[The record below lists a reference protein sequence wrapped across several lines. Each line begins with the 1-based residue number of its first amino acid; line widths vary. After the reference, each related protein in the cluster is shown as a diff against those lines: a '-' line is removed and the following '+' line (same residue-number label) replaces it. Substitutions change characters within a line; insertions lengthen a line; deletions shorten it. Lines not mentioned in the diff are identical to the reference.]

1 MKGKLIIL
9 AAIIILGLGLGYM
22 LGAKGIGFAKKGSIN
37 WLSYNDGMET
47 AKKEGKLVLINFVTH
62 WCEWC
67 KKMDEDTY
75 SNEEV
80 RSLIKKGFVPIRVD
94 AQMQGEASYKGRRMG
109 YKELAVLYNV
119 KEVPTTWFIE
129 PDGTLIAMMPGKI
142 EPDFFIKTLSY
153 VKDRTYKTNISL
165 AEYAGVKRP

>member
-9 AAIIILGLGLGYM
+9 TAIIILGPGIGYM
-22 LGAKGIGFAKKGSIN
+22 LGAKGIGFAKKGGIN
-37 WLSYNDGMET
+37 WLSYDDGMET
-47 AKKEGKLVLINFVTH
+47 AKKEGKLVIINFVTR

-80 RSLIKKGFVPIRVD
+80 RNLIKKGFIPIRVD
-94 AQMQGEASYKGRRMG
+94 AQMQGEVRYKGRRMG
-109 YKELAVLYNV
+109 YRELAALYNV
-119 KEVPTTWFIE
+119 KEVPTTWFVE
-129 PDGTLIAMMPGKI
+129 PDGTLIEMMPGKI

-153 VKDRTYKTNISL
+153 VKDRTYKTNVSL
-165 AEYAGVKRP
+165 VEYAGVKRP

>member
-1 MKGKLIIL
+1 MRSRLIIL
-9 AAIIILGLGLGYM
+9 AALITFGLGIGYIF
-22 LGAKGIGFAKKGSIN
+22 GVKGIGFAKKGGIK

-47 AKKEGKLVLINFVTH
+47 AKKEGKLVLINFVTR

-80 RSLIKKGFVPIRVD
+80 RSLIKKGFVPIMVD
-94 AQMQGEASYKGRRMG
+94 AQMQGEVSYKGRKMG
-109 YKELAVLYNV
+109 YKELAAHYSVR
-119 KEVPTTWFIE
+119 EVPTTWFVE

-142 EPDFFIKTLSY
+142 EPDYFIKTLGY
-153 VKDRTYKTNISL
+153 VSDRAYKTNVTL
-165 AEYAGVKRP
+165 AEYAGVMRP